1 MAGFGNKNRA
11 LQVPAPPN
19 LPLAN
24 ADSSDR
30 LYLDQLN
37 NVMRLYFTQ
46 MSNAVSTVAG
56 DVGGQYLSF
65 PFGSFYDTTT
75 QTAVATSTA
84 YAVEFNTTESTN
96 SIFIANDGS
105 SNPTRLTVNES
116 GIYNFVFSLQAY
128 NSGGSAGDMWIWIRV
143 NGEDI
148 PYSMGRVTIPAGQY
162 LIQSWNFFPALIATD
177 YVELMWAVSDTNV
190 KLQAITAP
198 AFAPASPS
206 ATLTG
211 NFISYTPGNPSA

>member
-1 MAGFGNKNRA
+1 MALFAGKNQA
-11 LQVPAPPN
+11 LQIPSPPN
-19 LPLAN
+19 LPLASM
-24 ADSSDR
+24 DSSDR

-46 MSNAVSTVAG
+46 ISSALSTITG
-56 DVGGQYLSF
+56 DEGGQYMSF

-75 QTAVATSTA
+75 QTAAATSTA
-84 YAVEFNTTESTN
+84 YAVKFNTTESTN
-96 SIFIANDGS
+96 SILIANDGS

-143 NGEDI
+143 NGTDV
-148 PYSMGRVTIPAGQY
+148 PFSMGRVTVPAGQY
-162 LIQSWNFFPALIATD
+162 LIQSWNFFPALIAKD
-177 YVELMWAVSDTNV
+177 YVQLMWAVSDTNV

-206 ATLTG
+206 AALTG
-211 NFISYTPGNPSA
+211 NFISYTPANPSA